1 LETKKVLII
10 AKYNNYDQFSYSAEN
25 APMKENND
33 IRHICS
39 LIKVIEDTCSR
50 INAQYAGEQ
59 VSV

>member
-1 LETKKVLII
+1 VLII
-10 AKYNNYDQFSYSAEN
+10 AKYSNYEQFNYSAGN
-25 APMKENND
+25 PLMKENND

-50 INAQYAGEQ
+50 FNALYAGEQ